1 MKILVPIK
9 RVFDPYAKVTVA
21 PDGQSLEAI
30 GAKFEI
36 NPFDEIAMEAAVQ
49 LREAHGAVEIVAVA
63 IGGSECEEQLRKAL
77 AMGADSAILVETT
90 DALDS
95 RVVAAELEALVRE
108 LSPDLVLMGKLATD
122 GEGNQ
127 TGPRLAARL
136 GWPQATLLSSLSI
149 SGNLA
154 TARRETDLGEE
165 AIEVN
170 LPAVFTTDLRLNE
183 PRYIALPGII
193 KARSK
198 PLARRGRATG
208 VTAQTVTVGYESAPT
223 RPPGQRVNSV
233 TELVAGLT
241 SRGAI

>member
-9 RVFDPYAKVTVA
+9 RVFDPYAKVSVA
-21 PDGQSLEAI
+21 PDLQSLEAI

-49 LREAHGAVEIVAVA
+49 LREAHGSVEIIAVA
-63 IGGSECEEQLRKAL
+63 IGGGECEEQLRKAL
-77 AMGADSAILVETT
+77 AMGADSAILVET
-90 DALDS
+90 DDQLDS
-95 RVVAAELEALVRE
+95 RIVAAELESLVHE
-108 LSPDLVLMGKLATD
+108 LTPDLVLMGKLATD

-136 GWPQATLLSSLSI
+136 GWPQATLLSSLSVT
-149 SGNLA
+149 GNVA
-154 TARRETDLGEE
+154 SARRETDQGEE
-165 AIEVN
+165 AVEVT

-198 PLARRGRATG
+198 PLQRRGRATA
-208 VTAQTVTVGYESAPT
+208 VTAQAVTVGYEPAPS
-223 RPPGQRVNSV
+223 RPPGQRVGSV
-233 TELVAGLT
+233 AELVAGL
-241 SRGAI
+241 SARGAI

>member
-21 PDGQSLEAI
+21 SDGLSLEAP

-49 LREAHGAVEIVAVA
+49 IREALGSVEIIAVS
-63 IGGSECEEQLRKAL
+63 IGGAEGEEQLRKAL
-77 AMGADSAILVETT
+77 AMGADSAILVETN
-90 DALDS
+90 DPLDS

-136 GWPQATLLSSLSI
+136 GWPQATLLSSLTI
-149 SGNLA
+149 EGGIA
-154 TARRETDLGEE
+154 KARRETDQGEE
-165 AIEVN
+165 AVEVS

-198 PLARRGRATG
+198 PLARRARATSVEPQS
-208 VTAQTVTVGYESAPT
+208 VTLGFSSAPT
-223 RPPGQRVNSV
+223 RPAGQRVNSV
-233 TELVAGLT
+233 AELVAGLNA
-241 SRGAI
+241 RGAI

>member
-21 PDGQSLEAI
+21 ADGLSLEAL

-49 LREAHGAVEIVAVA
+49 IREATGSVEIIAVS

-77 AMGADSAILVETT
+77 AMGADSAILVETN
-90 DALDS
+90 DPLDS

-108 LSPDLVLMGKLATD
+108 LSPDIVLMGKLATD

-149 SGNLA
+149 VGGVA
-154 TARRETDLGEE
+154 QVRRETDLGEE
-165 AIEVN
+165 AVELN

-198 PLARRGRATG
+198 PLERRARATSIQPH
-208 VTAQTVTVGYESAPT
+208 AVTVGYASAPT
-223 RPPGQRVNSV
+223 RPAGQRVNSV
-233 TELVAGLT
+233 SELVAGLNA
-241 SRGAI
+241 RGAI